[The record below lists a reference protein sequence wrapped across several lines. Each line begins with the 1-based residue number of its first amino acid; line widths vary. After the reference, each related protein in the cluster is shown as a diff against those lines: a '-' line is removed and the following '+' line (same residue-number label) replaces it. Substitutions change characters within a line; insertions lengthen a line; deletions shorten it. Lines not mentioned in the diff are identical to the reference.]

1 MYDGDYIERLLLFE
15 KPLTSRFRKKYVEFL
30 ALEILQYCYGDF
42 YKKFNVYDSPDLCD
56 KERVVGIEVT
66 EAVTIEEAQIKSEFV
81 KYRLENDNSKKERRR
96 QIIENNGGRVEKF
109 GLSYPVKN
117 SESELLTSE
126 ISSCLLSPEQ
136 EKALKDAVKDIV
148 LDTSP
153 NPEKRKMLKAELLR
167 IVNETVDE
175 CDRMSRK
182 LFYDGSL
189 L

>member
-1 MYDGDYIERLLLFE
+1 MGGKTSTASRTKYNAKTYERL
-15 KPLTSRFRKKYVEFL
+15 
-30 ALEILQYCYGDF
+30 ALNLR
-42 YKKFNVYDSPDLCD
+42 VDSP
-56 KERVVGIEVT
+56 
-66 EAVTIEEAQIKSEFV
+66 Q
-81 KYRLENDNSKKERRR
+81 SKKEIEAAAEREGVSATAYVVEAVRRR
-96 QIIENNGGRVEKF
+96 MDQEKTPGGV
-109 GLSYPVKN
+109 VKN
-117 SESELLTSE
+117 SESELLASE

-167 IVNETVDE
+167 AVNETVDE

-182 LFYDGSL
+182 WFYDGSL

>member
-1 MYDGDYIERLLLFE
+1 MGGKTSTASRTKYNAKTYERL
-15 KPLTSRFRKKYVEFL
+15 
-30 ALEILQYCYGDF
+30 ALNLR
-42 YKKFNVYDSPDLCD
+42 VDSP
-56 KERVVGIEVT
+56 
-66 EAVTIEEAQIKSEFV
+66 Q
-81 KYRLENDNSKKERRR
+81 SKKEIEAAAEREGVSATADVVEAVRRR
-96 QIIENNGGRVEKF
+96 MEQEKTPGGV
-109 GLSYPVKN
+109 VKN

-153 NPEKRKMLKAELLR
+153 NPEKRKMLKAELFR
-167 IVNETVDE
+167 AVNETVDE
-175 CDRMSRK
+175 YDRMSRK

>member
-1 MYDGDYIERLLLFE
+1 MGGKTSTASRTKYNAKTYERL
-15 KPLTSRFRKKYVEFL
+15 
-30 ALEILQYCYGDF
+30 ALNLR
-42 YKKFNVYDSPDLCD
+42 VDSPQS
-56 KERVVGIEVT
+56 KKAIEAAAEREGVSATAYVV
-66 EAVTIEEAQIKSEFV
+66 EAV
-81 KYRLENDNSKKERRR
+81 RRR
-96 QIIENNGGRVEKF
+96 MEQEKTPGGV
-109 GLSYPVKN
+109 VKN

-153 NPEKRKMLKAELLR
+153 NPEKRKMLKAELFR
-167 IVNETVDE
+167 AVNETVDE
-175 CDRMSRK
+175 YDRMSRK

>member
-1 MYDGDYIERLLLFE
+1 MGGKTSTASRTKYNAKTYERL
-15 KPLTSRFRKKYVEFL
+15 
-30 ALEILQYCYGDF
+30 ALNLR
-42 YKKFNVYDSPDLCD
+42 VDSP
-56 KERVVGIEVT
+56 
-66 EAVTIEEAQIKSEFV
+66 Q
-81 KYRLENDNSKKERRR
+81 SKKEIEAAAEREGVSATAYVVEAVRRR
-96 QIIENNGGRVEKF
+96 MEQEKTPGGV
-109 GLSYPVKN
+109 VKN

>member
-1 MYDGDYIERLLLFE
+1 MGGKTSTASRTKYNAKTYERL
-15 KPLTSRFRKKYVEFL
+15 
-30 ALEILQYCYGDF
+30 ALNLR
-42 YKKFNVYDSPDLCD
+42 VDSP
-56 KERVVGIEVT
+56 
-66 EAVTIEEAQIKSEFV
+66 Q
-81 KYRLENDNSKKERRR
+81 SKKKIEAAAER
-96 QIIENNGGRVEKF
+96 EGV
-109 GLSYPVKN
+109 SVTAYVKN
-117 SESELLTSE
+117 SKSELLTSE

-153 NPEKRKMLKAELLR
+153 NPEKRKMLKAELFR
-167 IVNETVDE
+167 AVNETVDE

>member
-1 MYDGDYIERLLLFE
+1 MASDAQ
-15 KPLTSRFRKKYVEFL
+15 RKANAKYL
-30 ALEILQYCYGDF
+30 A
-42 YKKFNVYDSPDLCD
+42 
-56 KERVVGIEVT
+56 
-66 EAVTIEEAQIKSEFV
+66 
-81 KYRLENDNSKKERRR
+81 SKKTLTIRIDHDEADEVSEAAEKEGQSVQAYFLQAVRNRLDGSTTP
-96 QIIENNGGRVEKF
+96 GGV
-109 GLSYPVKN
+109 VKN

-167 IVNETVDE
+167 AVNETVDE

-182 LFYDGSL
+182 WFYDGSL